1 MSIIGLDAMGGD
13 HAPVATVKG
22 AIMALDFIDKD
33 SRIVLFGDKEQI
45 ESVLEQENCPV
56 DSFDIVHCSEVI
68 HMNDHPVQSFQG
80 KQDSS
85 ITVGFASLKSQK
97 IDGFAS
103 AGSTGAMMVGCMYV
117 VKQVEGIIRPTIS
130 VRVGTTDGNSM
141 LLLDVGLNVDCKP
154 DVLYQYGIIGNAY
167 AKNVMGLENPRIAL
181 LNIGEEREKGNLVT
195 KATYELMEH
204 TEEFNFVGNIEAK
217 SVLTGEIADVIV
229 CDGFL
234 GNSML
239 KQMEGFYEIAKSQG
253 LSGGYIEALNYA
265 TVGGTAVLGIN
276 GNVLIGHGCSSELA
290 IKNMI
295 LQTELTIKG
304 NLVDKLREIF
314 S

>member
-1 MSIIGLDAMGGD
+1 MFRIGFDAMGGD
-13 HAPVATVKG
+13 YAPSATVKG
-22 AIMALDFIDKD
+22 AIMALDTLGDD
-33 SRIVLFGDKEQI
+33 SRIVLFGDRGGI
-45 ESVLEQENCPV
+45 EAILKQENCSV
-56 DSFDIVHCSEVI
+56 DNFDIVHCSEEI
-68 HMNDHPVQSFQG
+68 LMNDHPVQAFQS
-80 KQDSS
+80 KPDSS
-85 ITVGFASLKSQK
+85 IAVGFSHLKSKK
-97 IDGFAS
+97 IDGFVS
-103 AGSTGAMMVGCMYV
+103 AGNTGAMMVGCMYA
-117 VKQVEGIIRPTIS
+117 VKQIEGVIRPAIS
-130 VRVGTTDGNSM
+130 VNIGTTDGKSM

-154 DVLYQYGIIGNAY
+154 EVLFQYGIIGSVY
-167 AKNVMGLENPRIAL
+167 AKNVMKLENPRVAL
-181 LNIGEEREKGNLVT
+181 LNIGEEREKGNIVT
-195 KATYELMEH
+195 RATYELMEQ
-204 TEEFNFVGNIEAK
+204 TDLFNFVGNIEAK
-217 SVLTGEIADVIV
+217 SVLTGEVADVIV

-253 LSGGYIEALNYA
+253 ISGDYIEALNYA
-265 TVGGTAVLGIN
+265 TVGGTPVLGIN